1 MNKIINVVAIDD
13 NENVLSSVR
22 KYFKDSKEVKVVG
35 LFSNGKEG
43 LKYLINNQNDYDVV
57 LLDILMPQIDGIK
70 MLEELNKR
78 NIEKKI
84 IVLSSFK
91 DDYTIKKMQKLKA
104 SYYMLKSIDIKILD
118 ERIIDLFHESEEIK
132 YQDNYSVEVEVSSLL
147 HDLGIPSHVRGYK
160 YIREGIMMI
169 YTSKEVVNLVTKD
182 IYPEI
187 ANRYNTTSSRVER
200 AIRHAIEIS
209 WIRGDLKIMEDI
221 FGNSIDFERSKPTN
235 SEFLTTIA
243 DRLKLHQKELVG

>member
-1 MNKIINVVAIDD
+1 MNRMIKVVAIDD
-13 NENVLSSVR
+13 NEAVLSSVR
-22 KYFKDSKEVKVVG
+22 KYFKSSDVVKVVG
-35 LFSNGKEG
+35 CFNNGKEG
-43 LKYLINNQNDYDVV
+43 LKYLINNHDDYDVI
-57 LLDILMPQIDGIK
+57 LMDILMPQIDGIR

-91 DDYTIKKMQKLKA
+91 DDYTIKKVQRLKA
-104 SYYMLKSIDIKILD
+104 SYYMLKPVELKILE
-118 ERIIDLFHESEEIK
+118 ERIVDLFEESAEVK
-132 YQDNYSVEVEVSSLL
+132 YADNYSVEVEVSSLL

-160 YIREGIMMI
+160 YIREGIMLL
-169 YTSKEVVNLVTKD
+169 YTSKEVVTLVTKD
-182 IYPEI
+182 LYPEI
-187 ANRYNTTSSRVER
+187 ANRFNTTSSRVER

-209 WIRGDLKIMEDI
+209 WIRGDLKIMEEI

-243 DRLKLHQKELVG
+243 DRLKLHQKDLVG

>member
-1 MNKIINVVAIDD
+1 MNRIIKVVAIDD
-13 NENVLSSVR
+13 NDAVLSGV
-22 KYFKDSKEVKVVG
+22 KNYFKGSEVVEVVG
-35 LFSNGKEG
+35 CFEDGKDG
-43 LKYLINNQNDYDVV
+43 LNYLVKNKDQYDVV
-57 LLDILMPQIDGIK
+57 LLDILLPKIDGIK
-70 MLEELNKR
+70 ILEELQKR
-78 NIEKKI
+78 NIDKKI

-91 DDYTIKKMQKLKA
+91 DDYTIKKIQKLNA
-104 SYYMLKSIDIKILD
+104 SYYMLKPIEMRLLE
-118 ERIIDLFHESEEIK
+118 ERIVDLFSEREEIK
-132 YQDNYSVEVEVSSLL
+132 YADNYSVEVEVSSLL

-160 YIREGIMMI
+160 YIREGIMLL

-209 WIRGDLKIMEDI
+209 WIRGDLKVMEDI

>member
-57 LLDILMPQIDGIK
+57 FLDILMPQIDGIK

-104 SYYMLKSIDIKILD
+104 SYYMLKPIDMKILD

>member
-13 NENVLSSVR
+13 NETILSSVR
-22 KYFKDSKEVKVVG
+22 KYFKDSNEVKVVG
-35 LFSNGKEG
+35 CFNNGKEG
-43 LKYLINNQNDYDVV
+43 LNYLINNPSDYDVI
-57 LLDILMPQIDGIK
+57 LMDILMPQIDGIK
-70 MLEELNKR
+70 MLEEINKR
-78 NIEKKI
+78 NIDKKI

-91 DDYTIKKMQKLKA
+91 DDYTIKKVQKLKA
-104 SYYMLKSIDIKILD
+104 SYYMLKPVEMKILE
-118 ERIIDLFHESEEIK
+118 ERIVDLFQESDEIK
-132 YQDNYSVEVEVSSLL
+132 YADNYSVEVEVSSLL

-160 YIREGIMMI
+160 YIREGIMLL
-169 YTSKEVVNLVTKD
+169 YTSREVVNLVTKD

-243 DRLKLHQKELVG
+243 DRIKLHQKDLVG

>member
-13 NENVLSSVR
+13 NDAVLSSVR
-22 KYFKDSKEVKVVG
+22 KYFKGNEVIKVVG
-35 LFSNGKEG
+35 CFNNGKEA
-43 LKYLINNQNDYDVV
+43 LQYLVNNQTDYDVI
-57 LLDILMPQIDGIK
+57 LMDILMPQIDGLK

-78 NIEKKI
+78 KINKKI
-84 IVLSSFK
+84 VILSSFK
-91 DDYTIKKMQKLKA
+91 DDYTIKKAQKLNA
-104 SYYMLKSIDIKILD
+104 SYYMLKPIDMKILE
-118 ERIIDLFHESEEIK
+118 ERIFDLFVESDEIK
-132 YQDNYSVEVEVSSLL
+132 YADNYSVEVEVSSLL

-160 YIREGIMMI
+160 YIREGIMLL
-169 YTSKEVVNLVTKD
+169 YTSREVVNLVTKD

-187 ANRYNTTSSRVER
+187 ANRFNTTSSRVER
-200 AIRHAIEIS
+200 AIRNAIEIS
-209 WIRGDLKIMEDI
+209 WIRGDLKVMEDI

>member
-1 MNKIINVVAIDD
+1 MNKIVRVVAIDD
-13 NENVLSSVR
+13 NEAVLSSVR
-22 KYFKDSKEVKVVG
+22 KYFKDSEVVSLVG
-35 LFSNGKEG
+35 CFNNGREG
-43 LKYLINNQNDYDVV
+43 LKFLINNQDDYD
-57 LLDILMPQIDGIK
+57 LILMDILMPQVDGIK

-78 NIEKKI
+78 KISKKSI
-84 IVLSSFK
+84 ILSSFK
-91 DDYTIKKMQKLKA
+91 DDYTIKKMQKLNA
-104 SYYMLKSIDIKILD
+104 SYYMLKPIDMKILE
-118 ERIIDLFHESEEIK
+118 ERIVDLYQERDSIK
-132 YQDNYSVEVEVSSLL
+132 YADNYSVEVEVSALL

-160 YIREGIMMI
+160 YIREGIMLL
-169 YTSKEVVNLVTKD
+169 YTSREMVTLVTKD

-187 ANRYNTTSSRVER
+187 ANRFNTTSSRVER

-243 DRLKLHQKELVG
+243 DRIKLHQNELVG

>member
-1 MNKIINVVAIDD
+1 MNRMIKVVAIDD
-13 NENVLSSVR
+13 NEAVLSSVR
-22 KYFKDSKEVKVVG
+22 KYFKNSDVVKVVG
-35 LFSNGKEG
+35 CFNNGKEG
-43 LKYLINNQNDYDVV
+43 LKYLINNHDDYDVI
-57 LLDILMPQIDGIK
+57 LMDILMPQIDGIR

-91 DDYTIKKMQKLKA
+91 DDYTIKKVQRLKA
-104 SYYMLKSIDIKILD
+104 SYYMLKPVELKILE
-118 ERIIDLFHESEEIK
+118 ERIVDLFEESAEVK
-132 YQDNYSVEVEVSSLL
+132 YADNYSVEVEVSSLL

-160 YIREGIMMI
+160 YIREGIMLL
-169 YTSKEVVNLVTKD
+169 YTSKEVVTLVTKD
-182 IYPEI
+182 LYPEI
-187 ANRYNTTSSRVER
+187 ANRFNTTSSRVER

-209 WIRGDLKIMEDI
+209 WIRGDLKIMEEI

-243 DRLKLHQKELVG
+243 DRLKLHQKDLVG